1 MRILQVHTRYR
12 YEGGE
17 DAVARAEAT
26 LLAEAGHE
34 VVPFI
39 AENPSRPGPTAA
51 AMLTSAWNPL
61 AARTLRAVATRVRP
75 DVAHVHN
82 TWFALSPSVVRELD
96 LAGIPVVV
104 TLHNYRLLCV
114 NASLFRDG
122 RPCLDCVGHS
132 PLPGVVH
139 RCYRDSA
146 VASAAVAGC
155 ISANRALGTWTRHAG
170 LFLALNDY
178 ARDRFIEGGLPADR
192 IRVKPNV
199 VPDPGQR
206 VAPPSASGTVL
217 FVGRLDPLKG
227 LGMLLDA
234 WAAASPPGL
243 ELVIVGDGPQRAE
256 LEARNV
262 PGVTLAGR
270 RTPAEVRAMMLEA
283 RTLVFP
289 TLLLEGPSL
298 VVREAFAAGLPV
310 LASGLGGIP
319 ELVGQL
325 GPRWL
330 VPASTPAAWAAALAG
345 LPGGD
350 ELDEAG
356 RGARALWAERLTP
369 EAGLR
374 ALEEAYTT
382 VLPAGADR

>member
-1 MRILQVHTRYR
+1 MKILQLHTTYR
-12 YEGGE
+12 ETGGE
-17 DAVARAEAT
+17 DAVVVSEAQLLRAG
-26 LLAEAGHE
+26 GHE
-34 VVPFI
+34 VVTHLV
-39 AENPSRPGPTAA
+39 ENPSGTLGAAAALARSPWNTTAA
-51 AMLTSAWNPL
+51 RSVREL
-61 AARTLRAVATRVRP
+61 AERERP

-82 TWFALSPSVVRELD
+82 TGFALSPAVVRELD

-104 TLHNYRLLCV
+104 TLHNYRLLCA

-122 RPCLDCVGHS
+122 KPCLDCVGRS

-139 RCYRDSA
+139 RCYRGSA

-178 ARDRFIEGGLPADR
+178 ARNRFIEGGLPADR

-234 WAAASPPGL
+234 WAAATPPGL

-270 RTPAEVRAMMLEA
+270 RTAAEVRAMMLEA

-374 ALEEAYTT
+374 ALEEAYTA